1 MLKAIYLDDK
11 EHKYLIDFILSYKDS
26 NNKNDINEA
35 IKFLMIK
42 GYQSLHEKKEQNIQK
57 EIDKKNNIEK
67 FLVEK
72 SLTEK
77 SLTEALE
84 QLYTKINNDIN
95 NKFNMQLLENNSQLM
110 SAIINMASKSNNVP
124 QIIPQP
130 YIMPATNIPIS
141 QQNNVANNLNNNSLN
156 NNINNNSSSN
166 NNLNDNF
173 NNNIFNDTVLN
184 NIPNKKI
191 ANKQKNSSQENID
204 IKDTIINTKPETKSL
219 STDSLLSNLLS
230 NANR

>member
-26 NNKNDINEA
+26 NNKNDINAA

-42 GYQSLHEKKEQNIQK
+42 GYQSLHEEQN
-57 EIDKKNNIEK
+57 NMEK
-67 FLVEK
+67 T
-72 SLTEK
+72 LTEK
-77 SLTEALE
+77 SATEKPLIERSVVEKTVTEKTLTEAIE

-110 SAIINMASKSNNVP
+110 SAIINMANKSNNTP

-130 YIMPATNIPIS
+130 YIMSAPNIPMP
-141 QQNNVANNLNNNSLN
+141 QQNNAVINTN
-156 NNINNNSSSN
+156 NNINNNANTSDGED
-166 NNLNDNF
+166 L
-173 NNNIFNDTVLN
+173 
-184 NIPNKKI
+184 NKKMS
-191 ANKQKNSSQENID
+191 NTRHKNFSPDN
-204 IKDTIINTKPETKSL
+204 INTENNVITKAKTNTL
-219 STDSLLSNLLS
+219 STNSLLSNLLS